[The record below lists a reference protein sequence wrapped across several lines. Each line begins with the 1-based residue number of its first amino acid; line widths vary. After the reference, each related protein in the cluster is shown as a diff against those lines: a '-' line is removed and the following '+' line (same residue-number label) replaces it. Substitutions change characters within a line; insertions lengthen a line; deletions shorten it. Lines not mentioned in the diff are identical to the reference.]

1 MEKILQQ
8 ILEEYDHINSKIFT
22 PTRILILNLIQFH
35 REGLQFRELKEGIKI
50 SDGNLYSNLE
60 LLKNLDLLESEK
72 VQIDNK
78 MLEIYTITEKGAQ
91 ELAKIDSWLQKLQK
105 LKKWGK

>member
-1 MEKILQQ
+1 MMKKTLRQ
-8 ILEEYDHINSKIFT
+8 ILDEYDHINSKIFT
-22 PTRILILNLIQFH
+22 PTRILILNLIKFH

-60 LLKNLDLLESEK
+60 MLKNLELIESEK

-78 MLEIYTITEKGAQ
+78 KLEIYTITEKGAR
-91 ELAKIDSWLQKLQK
+91 ELARIDSWFQK
-105 LKKWGK
+105 LKIMVK